1 MPKKTTPAPASAPAA
16 AKNASKPP
24 AKATKPTTGPTST
37 PVRNTAI
44 PKAPP
49 AMPRGFGAAAA
60 TPRREITHEMIA
72 RRAYEISQSPEG
84 RSPEENWF
92 RAERELRN
100 GR

>member
-1 MPKKTTPAPASAPAA
+1 MAMKKTTTTPASG
-16 AKNASKPP
+16 KASK
-24 AKATKPTTGPTST
+24 AKAISTT
-37 PVRNTAI
+37 PVRNTAM
-44 PKAPP
+44 PKTAPP
-49 AMPRGFGAAAA
+49 PLRPSPFDPPAS
-60 TPRREITHEMIA
+60 TQSSSTSRRQPTHEQIA

>member
-1 MPKKTTPAPASAPAA
+1 MATKKTTTAPGKAKKAA
-16 AKNASKPP
+16 VTS
-24 AKATKPTTGPTST
+24 ST
-37 PVRNTAI
+37 PVRNTAL
-44 PKAPP
+44 PKTAPP
-49 AMPRGFGAAAA
+49 PLRSNPFDASPPPA
-60 TPRREITHEMIA
+60 TTTRRQITHEAIA